1 MSHKVINLPGL
12 ISYQE
17 GLDIQK
23 HLFDLVETNKY
34 DGFLVILEHRP
45 VLTMGIR
52 TDIQNLLVTKDY
64 LDSQGIELYETDRG
78 GDITFH
84 GPGQIVAYPIV
95 RYRELGFR
103 LSDYMH
109 ALETVIINTINEQGI
124 KAYSKSEFPG
134 VWVDNTKI
142 CAIGVRAKK
151 YITTHGLAF
160 NVTTDLSYF
169 NVINPC
175 GITEYQVSKLED
187 FLPNPDIEVLKN
199 TIIKNFEQIF
209 DVRFEEETLDNILVK
224 HSEK

>member
-1 MSHKVINLPGL
+1 MSYKVINLPGL

-23 HLFDLVETNKY
+23 KLFDLVQANTY
-34 DGFLVILEHRP
+34 DGFLVVLEHKP

-52 TDIQNLLVTKDY
+52 TDMDNLLVSESNLKER
-64 LDSQGIELYETDRG
+64 GIELFETDRG

-84 GPGQIVAYPIV
+84 GPGQIVVYPIV

-109 ALETVIINTINEQGI
+109 ALENVIINTIKDYDI
-124 KAYSKSEFPG
+124 YAYAKPEFPG
-134 VWVDNTKI
+134 VWVNDTKI

-160 NVTTDLSYF
+160 NVKTDLSYF

-187 FLPNPDIEVLKN
+187 FVPTPNIDDLKQ
-199 TIIKNFEQIF
+199 TIIKNFEHTFQ
-209 DVRFEEETLDNILVK
+209 VAFESTSIKEILK
-224 HSEK
+224 IQP